1 MIRDDKDKHM
11 TVEVPE
17 ELSVE
22 ELKDIYF
29 NLNDPSLVLIEAVLC
44 RIHKP
49 YEAAEYVTKFVQ
61 FKADILFKEYQED
74 E

>member
-1 MIRDDKDKHM
+1 MMIRDDKDKHM
-11 TVEVPE
+11 
-17 ELSVE
+17 SVE

>member
-1 MIRDDKDKHM
+1 
-11 TVEVPE
+11 
-17 ELSVE
+17 VE

-29 NLNDPSLVLIEAVLC
+29 NLNDPSLVLVEAVLC

-49 YEAAEYVTKFVQ
+49 YEAAEYLTKFVQ

>member
-11 TVEVPE
+11 
-17 ELSVE
+17 SVE
-22 ELKDIYF
+22 ELKDIYCV
-29 NLNDPSLVLIEAVLC
+29 LNDPSLVLIEAVLC

-49 YEAAEYVTKFVQ
+49 YEAAEYLTKLVQ
-61 FKADILFKEYQED
+61 FKADTLFEKYQEEED